1 MRLRSRAET
10 SVRLEYCGWTALPL
24 VLAAAASPGLAQ
36 VVAPGFESAEGT
48 QAETPAALTAAPGEI
63 AFTADTVTYDS
74 EAEVVTASG
83 QVRFN
88 RDGTFVAAD
97 QVRWDRRSGEV
108 VATGNVVVVQ
118 PEGDRLISERAV
130 LKDTLR
136 EATVENLL
144 VVLESGGR
152 LAATRATRQG
162 EVTTLDNAVYSPCPV
177 VNEAGCPKRPSW
189 RILAARVRY
198 DQQSQRVRFE
208 RGRFELFG
216 IALPLLPIFS
226 LGTASGGEG
235 YSGALLPELRFNRRR
250 GLEVAVPYHL
260 RFGPN
265 RDLTLTPHLYTGIAP
280 AIEGRYRELNRLGAF
295 SIGAFVTYGDTTSFD
310 DSRDGKGL
318 RAYVEGTGRFQFDP
332 VWSLTGQVRAG
343 TDKTVARFYD
353 LDRDDRFRN
362 FLDLERISTDSYL
375 SFAGWAFQ
383 GLRQNDVQRTIPFA
397 LPAFDYRLRLSDTV
411 LGGRVE
417 LQANSLAV
425 LRREGQDSQRAFTAA
440 RWDMRRLT
448 NFGQELLLT
457 GYARGDV
464 YHSSQNEFTQTIF
477 YRGEEGWRGRG
488 IAAAAAELRW
498 PLAGPLLGGIQRLTP
513 RAQLVLTP
521 PTANISLPN
530 EDSRSVD
537 LEDSN
542 LFALNRFPGY
552 DRWEDGSRLTYGLD
566 WNLDR
571 PGWAVT
577 STLGQSYRLNRD
589 AQIFPEGTG
598 LTDRWSDFV
607 GRTRVKFGRFIDLT
621 HRFRLDKDNFG
632 VRRNELDL
640 IIGTS
645 ETYAR
650 IDYLR
655 LNRNVDPAVEDLR
668 DKEEL
673 RLAGRWKFHRY
684 WSIFGASA
692 LDLTDSKEDPLSIAD
707 GINAVRHRLALD
719 YEDDCLSIGVSW
731 RRDFE
736 RLGDRAEGSTF
747 SFRLSL
753 KGLSR

>member
-1 MRLRSRAET
+1 MRHGVTA
-10 SVRLEYCGWTALPL
+10 WTALPL
-24 VLAAAASPGLAQ
+24 VLALGTPALAQSSEPLQGPPASP
-36 VVAPGFESAEGT
+36 
-48 QAETPAALTAAPGEI
+48 PAAVPAAPPPPADSTSLAVPEDQI
-63 AFTADTVTYDS
+63 AFTADVVAYDS
-74 EAEVVTASG
+74 DAEVVTATG
-83 QVRFN
+83 QVRVN
-88 RDGTFVAAD
+88 RQGTFLAAD

-118 PEGDRLISERAV
+118 PQGDRLISERVV
-130 LKDTLR
+130 LDDALR
-136 EATVENLL
+136 DATVENLL

-152 LAATRATRQG
+152 LAADRATRQG
-162 EVTTLDNAVYSPCPV
+162 DVTTLENAVYSPCQV
-177 VNEAGCPKRPSW
+177 TSTTGCPRRPSW

-198 DQQSQRVRFE
+198 DERAERVRFE
-208 RGRFELFG
+208 RGRLEIFG
-216 IALPLLPIFS
+216 VALPLLPIFS
-226 LGTASGGEG
+226 LGTGSGGEG
-235 YSGALLPELRFNRRR
+235 YTGFLFPELRYSRRR
-250 GLEVAVPYHL
+250 GLEVSVPYHVN
-260 RFGPN
+260 FGSN
-265 RDLTLTPHLYTGIAP
+265 RDLTVTPHLYTSIRPGVEA
-280 AIEGRYRELNRLGAF
+280 RYRELNKLGAF
-295 SIGAFVTYGDTTSFD
+295 SLGAFVTYGDTTSYD
-310 DSRDGKGL
+310 DTRDDKDF
-318 RAYVEGTGRFQFDP
+318 RAYVEGNGKLQFDP
-332 VWSLTGQVRAG
+332 YWSLTGQVRAA

-353 LDRDDRFRN
+353 INRDDRFRN
-362 FLDLERISTDSYL
+362 FLDLERIDTDSYVSL
-375 SFAGWAFQ
+375 AGWAFQ
-383 GLRQNDVQRTIPFA
+383 GLRQNDVQRTIPIA
-397 LPAFDYRLRLSDTV
+397 LPAFDARVRLGQPV

-425 LRREGQDSQRAFTAA
+425 LRREGQDSQRAFASA

-448 NFGQELLLT
+448 RFGQELLLT

-464 YHSSQNEFTQTIF
+464 YHSDENELTSTVF
-477 YRGEEGWRGRG
+477 YRGEKGWRGRG

-498 PLAGPLLGGIQRLTP
+498 PLMGNLLGGVQRLTP
-513 RAQLVLTP
+513 RVQLVVTP

-552 DRWEDGSRLTYGLD
+552 DRWEDGSRITYGLD

-571 PGWAVT
+571 PGWAV
-577 STLGQSYRLNRD
+577 SSNVGQSYRLNRD
-589 AQIFPEGTG
+589 AQIFPNGTG

-607 GRTRVKFGRFIDLT
+607 GRTRLKVGRFIDLT
-621 HRFRLDKDNFG
+621 HRFRLDKDSFA

-640 IIGTS
+640 TVGTT

-655 LNRNVDPAVEDLR
+655 LNRNIEAAVEDLR

-673 RLAGRWKFHRY
+673 RLAGRWKFHRF
-684 WSIFGASA
+684 WSVFGASV
-692 LDLTDSKEDPLSIAD
+692 LDLTNGDEDPLSLAD
-707 GINAVRHRLALD
+707 GINSVRHRLSLD
-719 YEDDCLSIGVSW
+719 YEDDCLSFGISW
-731 RRDFE
+731 RRDYE